1 MYSNILYFIVVLLIF
16 TGYSQP
22 ERAHFFPD
30 ADAAGIGVLGILF
43 YLYVRNRFEF
53 FGRRCAL
60 DRHACASRHAA
71 LVNSSAIFAILT
83 YALFIYVFDF
93 KLLLAQAPL
102 ISGSAFI
109 TNLLGIT
116 PFLLLLIIVW
126 LCAFP
131 TYRQFC
137 SPGMET
143 PEYLLSHLKINSTVL
158 LPWLFVSLLTDII
171 SFVYADF
178 YRTLEQFPLSGV
190 LLFSALL
197 ALLAAYLPYVVVR
210 LWDCRPLPPGPLRAR
225 LESFCRNARFSYADI
240 LLWNLFSGRLI
251 TAGVIG
257 FVKNVRYILI
267 SPALIQIL
275 DDAELEAVV
284 AHEIGHVKYRHMLYY
299 ILIIAGYAV
308 VSYELFDI
316 MTYRLL
322 SLDVLVT
329 MIAAGA
335 AYANSTVSIALTAMP
350 VVCFILYF
358 RFCFGYFSRNFERQ
372 ADAYALQLT
381 GSSSGIIQSLEK
393 IARSGS
399 QERNERN
406 WHHFGIAERVQFLER
421 CEREPALARGHNAK
435 VARMIALFAAL
446 FISAGALLYSTADN
460 VLLRDKMAF
469 VQKVLEKQVEY
480 HPADPQYRF
489 SLGNVYYEQ
498 GSLQKAEACYR
509 ESLALNP
516 NDPETLNNLAW
527 LYATTKDAELKKPRE
542 ALELSL
548 QAARLSPQPHILDT
562 LGESYF
568 VNGRYEE
575 AMNALELALAAK
587 PDNRPYYEKQFN
599 KFKKYM
605 EQEEQRNQYGDEEE
619 FDPGAQ
625 EI

>member
-1 MYSNILYFIVVLLIF
+1 VYSNILYFIVVLLIF

-22 ERAHFFPD
+22 ESAHFSPD
-30 ADAAGIGVLGILF
+30 ANAAGIAVLGILF

-53 FGRRCAL
+53 FSRRCAQE
-60 DRHACASRHAA
+60 RHAAASRHAA
-71 LVNSSAIFAILT
+71 LLNSSAMLAIVT

-93 KLLLAQAPL
+93 KLLLEKVPL
-102 ISGSAFI
+102 ISSSIFL
-109 TNLLGIT
+109 TNMLGIT
-116 PFLLLLIIVW
+116 PFLILLILVW

-137 SPGMET
+137 SPGIRA

-158 LPWLFVSLLTDII
+158 LPWLFVSFLLDIVNL
-171 SFVYADF
+171 VYADF
-178 YRTLEQFPLSGV
+178 YRTLEQFPVSGV
-190 LLFSALL
+190 LLCSALL
-197 ALLAAYLPYVVVR
+197 AILAAYLPYLVVR

-225 LESFCRNARFSYADI
+225 LETFCKNARFSYADI

-275 DDAELEAVV
+275 DDAELESVV
-284 AHEIGHVKYRHMLYY
+284 AHEIGHVKYRHMFYY

-322 SLDVLVT
+322 SLDIFVT
-329 MIAAGA
+329 MIAGGA
-335 AYANSTVSIALTAMP
+335 VYANSAVSIALTVMP
-350 VVCFILYF
+350 VLCFILYF

-381 GSSSGIIQSLEK
+381 GTSSGIIQSLEK

-399 QERNERN
+399 QDRNERN

-421 CEREPALARGHNAK
+421 CERDPALARAHNAK
-435 VARMIALFAAL
+435 VTRMAAIFAAL
-446 FISAGALLYSTADN
+446 FIGAGALLYGAGDN
-460 VLLRDKMAF
+460 VLQSGKMAF
-469 VQKVLEKQVEY
+469 VQKVLEKQIEY
-480 HPADPQYRF
+480 NPADPRYRF
-489 SLGNVYYEQ
+489 SLGNLYYEQ
-498 GSLQKAEACYR
+498 GALKKAEVCYR

-527 LYATTKDAELKKPRE
+527 LYATTKDETLKKPRE

-568 VNGRYEE
+568 INGRYEE

-587 PDNRPYYEKQFN
+587 PENLQYYENQYN
-599 KFKKYM
+599 KFKKYRD
-605 EQEEQRNQYGDEEE
+605 QEEQRNQYRDEEE

-625 EI
+625 AI